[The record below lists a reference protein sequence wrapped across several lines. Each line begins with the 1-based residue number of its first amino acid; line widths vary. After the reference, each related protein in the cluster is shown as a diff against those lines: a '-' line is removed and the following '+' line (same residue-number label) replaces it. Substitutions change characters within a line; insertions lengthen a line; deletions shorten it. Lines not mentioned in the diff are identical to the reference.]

1 MLRTEHNFYRGMGI
15 VKNNIEQ
22 YLGSGMNMFFEN
34 VLGLF
39 DTIKN
44 EYDNMS
50 TRKIQLKCEKKP
62 NAIIKIDTDTPNIAA
77 ILNYMVEYYREPY
90 QILKECKGETIFL
103 TTFTWKYAPSG
114 KLNFGLE
121 GLSVNSGIAKIKRY
135 LDKAIV
141 IKLNDIDSMKKLLTT
156 FLSAESKIIS
166 EAQTMNCYFPDVKD
180 IKKCTDLFYKSIK
193 FFMSHESFLEM
204 EKKERV
210 LCELLN
216 IGSYYDGEKY
226 KTTIYAP
233 RSLLVLPSIYKNLSL
248 YLKRTEQDEMLT
260 KCNHSI
266 FLAKLHQ
273 ANRWY
278 TLAVEKRKLC
288 LYHVALPA
296 YQTEQNTDMFLEM
309 RNIKTYDS
317 YEGVGELRLAD
328 KILYEL
334 EYRDKNQLDIGNIR
348 ISIFGEVNYNP
359 LLELIDYLNKVIN
372 IKYPYMKAKYKL
384 SFDIY
389 TRKIDELEENKRISE
404 YKNCVLKFYKKDE
417 KQFSIRKKIDKLI
430 DDSDIIF
437 LLDNSGI
444 YNAVTYEAFDDGGE
458 YYKNL
463 QMLPDQISIDED
475 REDFKID
482 KNFDELYN
490 IAVTYGNFGKFGKI
504 YKEAYDTLLGA
515 FEQRCSD
522 EKVIY
527 AYISDLDAFSQVYF
541 NQEQYVRLEQY
552 RDKEMGIIRF
562 SKRKENLLKNS
573 SSQKM
578 IVFNLWQ
585 FVKHIAIHE
594 RMNFEEYFIYP
605 SYRSKILLDQ
615 ILIGIDYSL
624 WIEEVVFSYTLD
636 SKIDINKA
644 IYCERLEQFINN
656 VIIPKFDSMSEI
668 SYESYYRKIF
678 ISFLYGDAKN
688 VEDLLFLHIYQ
699 WHKIILGKSKLRERY
714 TDEKQDLIDNKNVEF
729 KFSTKRFYQIAMKR
743 FDSTFNNEYDRLNA
757 YGTLRR
763 ESNMLFYD
771 YKKDD
776 IKMILSNIKKA
787 CEAITYDRTILYRQ
801 CQEYLLRYRGE

>member
-1 MLRTEHNFYRGMGI
+1 MGI

-166 EAQTMNCYFPDVKD
+166 EAQTMNCYFPDLKD

-210 LCELLN
+210 LYELLN

-233 RSLLVLPSIYKNLSL
+233 RSLLILPSIYKNLSL

-334 EYRDKNQLDIGNIR
+334 EYRDKNQLNIGNIR

-359 LLELIDYLNKVIN
+359 LLELIDYLNKAIN

-463 QMLPDQISIDED
+463 QMLPDQISIDEN

-656 VIIPKFDSMSEI
+656 VIIPKFDSKSEI

>member
-1 MLRTEHNFYRGMGI
+1 MGI

-62 NAIIKIDTDTPNIAA
+62 NAIIKIDTDKPNIAA

-141 IKLNDIDSMKKLLTT
+141 IKLNDIDSMKKLITT

-166 EAQTMNCYFPDVKD
+166 EAQTMNCYFPDIKD
-180 IKKCTDLFYKSIK
+180 IKKCADLFYKSIK

-210 LCELLN
+210 LYELLN

-226 KTTIYAP
+226 KTTIYSP

-278 TLAVEKRKLC
+278 TLAIEKRKLC

-334 EYRDKNQLDIGNIR
+334 EYRYKNQLDIGNIR

-359 LLELIDYLNKVIN
+359 LLELIDYLNKAIN

-384 SFDIY
+384 SFDVY

-504 YKEAYDTLLGA
+504 YKEAYCLRMT
-515 FEQRCSD
+515 
-522 EKVIY
+522 KVI
-527 AYISDLDAFSQVYF
+527 L
-541 NQEQYVRLEQY
+541 L
-552 RDKEMGIIRF
+552 
-562 SKRKENLLKNS
+562 SK
-573 SSQKM
+573 
-578 IVFNLWQ
+578 
-585 FVKHIAIHE
+585 
-594 RMNFEEYFIYP
+594 
-605 SYRSKILLDQ
+605 
-615 ILIGIDYSL
+615 
-624 WIEEVVFSYTLD
+624 
-636 SKIDINKA
+636 
-644 IYCERLEQFINN
+644 
-656 VIIPKFDSMSEI
+656 
-668 SYESYYRKIF
+668 
-678 ISFLYGDAKN
+678 
-688 VEDLLFLHIYQ
+688 
-699 WHKIILGKSKLRERY
+699 
-714 TDEKQDLIDNKNVEF
+714 
-729 KFSTKRFYQIAMKR
+729 
-743 FDSTFNNEYDRLNA
+743 
-757 YGTLRR
+757 
-763 ESNMLFYD
+763 
-771 YKKDD
+771 
-776 IKMILSNIKKA
+776 
-787 CEAITYDRTILYRQ
+787 
-801 CQEYLLRYRGE
+801 

>member
-1 MLRTEHNFYRGMGI
+1 

>member
-1 MLRTEHNFYRGMGI
+1 M
-15 VKNNIEQ
+15 KNNIEQ

-678 ISFLYGDAKN
+678 IAFLYGDAKN

>member
-1 MLRTEHNFYRGMGI
+1 MGI

-699 WHKIILGKSKLRERY
+699 WHKRILGKSKLRERY
-714 TDEKQDLIDNKNVEF
+714 KDEKQDLIDNKNVEF

>member
-1 MLRTEHNFYRGMGI
+1 MGI

-233 RSLLVLPSIYKNLSL
+233 RRLLVLPSIYKNLSL

>member
-1 MLRTEHNFYRGMGI
+1 MGI

-90 QILKECKGETIFL
+90 QILEECKGETIFL

-166 EAQTMNCYFPDVKD
+166 EAQTMNCYFPDLKD

-210 LCELLN
+210 LYELLN

-233 RSLLVLPSIYKNLSL
+233 RSLLILPSIYKNLSL

-334 EYRDKNQLDIGNIR
+334 EYRYKNQLDIGNIR

-359 LLELIDYLNKVIN
+359 LLELIDYLNKAIN

-656 VIIPKFDSMSEI
+656 VIIPKFDSISEI

-699 WHKIILGKSKLRERY
+699 WHKRILGKSKLRERY
-714 TDEKQDLIDNKNVEF
+714 KDEKQDLIDNKNVEF

-763 ESNMLFYD
+763 ESNMFFYD

-776 IKMILSNIKKA
+776 MKMILFNIKKA

>member
-1 MLRTEHNFYRGMGI
+1 MGI
-15 VKNNIEQ
+15 VKNNIGQ

-296 YQTEQNTDMFLEM
+296 YQTEQTTDMFLEM

-317 YEGVGELRLAD
+317 YEGIGELRLAD

-359 LLELIDYLNKVIN
+359 LLELIDYLNKAIN

>member
-1 MLRTEHNFYRGMGI
+1 MGI

-729 KFSTKRFYQIAMKR
+729 KFSTERFYQIAMKR

>member
-1 MLRTEHNFYRGMGI
+1 MGI

-404 YKNCVLKFYKKDE
+404 YKNCVMKFYKKDE

>member
-1 MLRTEHNFYRGMGI
+1 M
-15 VKNNIEQ
+15 KNNIEQ

-757 YGTLRR
+757 YGILRR

>member
-1 MLRTEHNFYRGMGI
+1 MGI

-678 ISFLYGDAKN
+678 IAFLYGDAKN

>member
-1 MLRTEHNFYRGMGI
+1 M
-15 VKNNIEQ
+15 KNNIEQ

-44 EYDNMS
+44 EYDNIS

>member
-1 MLRTEHNFYRGMGI
+1 MGI

-771 YKKDD
+771 YKKDN

>member
-1 MLRTEHNFYRGMGI
+1 MGI

-444 YNAVTYEAFDDGGE
+444 YNAVTYETFDDGGE

>member
-1 MLRTEHNFYRGMGI
+1 M
-15 VKNNIEQ
+15 KNNIEQ

-166 EAQTMNCYFPDVKD
+166 EAQTMNCYFPDLKD

-210 LCELLN
+210 LYELLN

-233 RSLLVLPSIYKNLSL
+233 RSLLILPSIYKNLSL

-348 ISIFGEVNYNP
+348 ISIFGEINYNP
-359 LLELIDYLNKVIN
+359 LLELIDYLNKAIN

-384 SFDIY
+384 LFDIY

-417 KQFSIRKKIDKLI
+417 KQFSIRKKKDKLI

-444 YNAVTYEAFDDGGE
+444 YNAVTYKAFDDGGE

-490 IAVTYGNFGKFGKI
+490 MAVTYGNFGKFGKI

-656 VIIPKFDSMSEI
+656 VIIPKFDSISEI

-714 TDEKQDLIDNKNVEF
+714 ADEKQDLIDNKNVEF

>member
-1 MLRTEHNFYRGMGI
+1 M
-15 VKNNIEQ
+15 KNNIEQ

-50 TRKIQLKCEKKP
+50 IRKIQLKCEKKP

>member
-1 MLRTEHNFYRGMGI
+1 MGI

-216 IGSYYDGEKY
+216 IGIYYDGEKY

>member
-1 MLRTEHNFYRGMGI
+1 M
-15 VKNNIEQ
+15 KNNIEQ

>member
-1 MLRTEHNFYRGMGI
+1 M
-15 VKNNIEQ
+15 KNNIEQ

-166 EAQTMNCYFPDVKD
+166 EAQTMNRYFPDLKD

-210 LCELLN
+210 LYELLN

-233 RSLLVLPSIYKNLSL
+233 RSLLILPSIYKNLSL

-359 LLELIDYLNKVIN
+359 LLELIDYLNKAIN

-384 SFDIY
+384 LFDIY

-417 KQFSIRKKIDKLI
+417 KQFSIRKKKDKLI

-444 YNAVTYEAFDDGGE
+444 YNAVTYKAFDDGGE

-656 VIIPKFDSMSEI
+656 VIIPKFDSISEI

-714 TDEKQDLIDNKNVEF
+714 ADEKQDLIDNKNVKF

>member
-1 MLRTEHNFYRGMGI
+1 M
-15 VKNNIEQ
+15 KNNIEQ

-103 TTFTWKYAPSG
+103 ATFTWKYAPSG

-141 IKLNDIDSMKKLLTT
+141 IKLNDIDSMKKLLIT

-233 RSLLVLPSIYKNLSL
+233 RSLLILPNIYKNLSL

-296 YQTEQNTDMFLEM
+296 YQTEQTTDMFLEM

-359 LLELIDYLNKVIN
+359 FLELIDYLNKAIN

-384 SFDIY
+384 LFDIY

-444 YNAVTYEAFDDGGE
+444 YNAVTYKAFDDGGE

-527 AYISDLDAFSQVYF
+527 AYISDLDAFSQMYF

-594 RMNFEEYFIYP
+594 RMNFEEYFICP
-605 SYRSKILLDQ
+605 SYRSRILLDQ

-656 VIIPKFDSMSEI
+656 VIIPKFDSISEI

-763 ESNMLFYD
+763 ESNILFYD